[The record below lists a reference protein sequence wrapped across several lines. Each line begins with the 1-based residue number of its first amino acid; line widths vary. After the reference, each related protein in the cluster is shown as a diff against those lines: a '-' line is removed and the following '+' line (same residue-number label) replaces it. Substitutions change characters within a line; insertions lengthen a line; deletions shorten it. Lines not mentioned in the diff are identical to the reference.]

1 MAIFSQENDLVI
13 SSTYGEK
20 IVKRIVFNYHHRIMA
35 DDRELQSYRR
45 CSVWPP
51 TFRDGFW

>member
-1 MAIFSQENDLVI
+1 MAIFSQENDFVI

-45 CSVWPP
+45 CSV
-51 TFRDGFW
+51 